1 MTPIVTNEEDY
12 IYDVDKAKKKRQVEG
27 AATQSK
33 YIPRII
39 LDSKDGSVNDSQ

>member
-12 IYDVDKAKKKRQVEG
+12 INGVDKAKKKRQVEA

-39 LDSKDGSVNDSQ
+39 LDSTDDSDTESQ